1 MMKARLQLEPIE
13 VSQVYDWDAEIADLI
28 AEIRED
34 ERTGAADLC
43 GADRILYRALT
54 ENRAESPKG
63 PWVH

>member
-1 MMKARLQLEPIE
+1 MKARLQLEPIE
-13 VSQVYDWDAEIADLI
+13 VTQVYDWDAEIADLI

-34 ERTGAADLC
+34 ERTGAAEVG

-54 ENRAESPKG
+54 EDKAEPPKG